1 MEEINEKILVE
12 MKNYYTGNH
21 FNEIRVLDTK
31 GAKNEVVNA
40 VIRNNHIESDEIINN
55 IVESYFGIANDVIN
69 KKIVL

>member
-12 MKNYYTGNH
+12 MKKYYIQNH
-21 FNEIRVLDTK
+21 FEQIRALDTK

-40 VIRNNHIESDEIINN
+40 VIKNNHIENDEIINN
-55 IVESYFGIANDVIN
+55 IVESYFGIVDDVIN